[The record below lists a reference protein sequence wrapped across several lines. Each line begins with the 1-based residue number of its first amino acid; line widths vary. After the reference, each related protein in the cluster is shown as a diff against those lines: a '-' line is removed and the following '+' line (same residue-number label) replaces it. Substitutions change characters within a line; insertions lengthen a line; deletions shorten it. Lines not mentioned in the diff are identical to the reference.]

1 MCKFHCAARYTISLH
16 YSVIN
21 ISTNKLCITYVDLRF
36 NWVSFRANICLSLE
50 QHRKSELMLKLML
63 EIEKIKLLGLIN
75 CLTMFRRI
83 ISPINLHGV
92 IYQFLDWLQ
101 HDTTTTNIK
110 LPCFSDGR
118 AECAQSHA
126 IQFKAIAY
134 TIQRQGYVS

>member
-63 EIEKIKLLGLIN
+63 EIDKIKLLGSGWLNSIRLLTHYFSENHCKIIN
-75 CLTMFRRI
+75 PTTSIFPRYSLPFRC
-83 ISPINLHGV
+83 SN
-92 IYQFLDWLQ
+92 
-101 HDTTTTNIK
+101 
-110 LPCFSDGR
+110 
-118 AECAQSHA
+118 
-126 IQFKAIAY
+126 
-134 TIQRQGYVS
+134 